1 MRDRSG
7 QDTSARTQWLLAV
20 GQHLRTEYDAL
31 AEPAPAR
38 LAALVEELKVTE
50 PAAAASDEEAT

>member
-31 AEPAPAR
+31 AEPAPPR
-38 LAALVEELKVTE
+38 LAALVEELKLTDLAV
-50 PAAAASDEEAT
+50 AASDEEAV